1 MRALVA
7 HQLIA
12 KSTFV
17 LAALALVAHAA
28 PALAACDG
36 AERIRLRSPVVVSA
50 QERAVLSALA
60 PLRIYAVN
68 APPMTRY
75 YPQRA
80 IYTGISPDV
89 LCFIA
94 QQTGLRYAFLTAQDI
109 TVADKIKQVQDGAAD
124 VFVPLSRT
132 PERERQGIF
141 TASYYASQYGAI
153 ARKGR
158 RLVVGS
164 SADLAQYHVGV
175 IAGVALEPI
184 LRGIVPPSQLH
195 SFDAS
200 VVGDGLF
207 QALRDD
213 TIDVA
218 VFNKDFFSEERYRH
232 DLFDLEIVQ
241 TLNEFPR
248 AYSFYFTR
256 TPAHQQLVAVLDR
269 YLAVMDISASLE
281 AHAVGERQ
289 LMARYVAQRSQR
301 SLLLA
306 AMVVTALLALVSYAA
321 LRKHRRLSIRL
332 AVTHAQVLQQQ
343 QQLQAANAELERL
356 SQTDGLTQLANR
368 RHFDEALVREYARQQ
383 RTGAPLSLLLID
395 VDDFKCVNDH
405 YGHAIG
411 DDYLRAVAHTLES
424 SVASSTGLVA
434 RYGGEEFA
442 CLLPDT
448 DHASACAVAERIRA
462 AVAQLDLPNAQ
473 APTPYLTVSIGLAT
487 LQGGEHSAQ
496 ALVTRADAQLYLA
509 KQAGRN
515 RVCAT
520 VLPQPSPAA
529 LAR

>member
-1 MRALVA
+1 MVLTVWRRRALGCW
-7 HQLIA
+7 
-12 KSTFV
+12 
-17 LAALALVAHAA
+17 LAALALAAHAV

-36 AERIRLRSPVVVSA
+36 AERIRLRAPVTLST
-50 QERAVLSALA
+50 QELAELRALP
-60 PLRIYAVN
+60 PLRIFSAN
-68 APPMTRY
+68 TPPMSRLEKNQNT
-75 YPQRA
+75 
-80 IYTGISPDV
+80 YTGISPDV
-89 LCFIA
+89 LCFVA
-94 QQTGLRYAFLTAQDI
+94 QQTGLRYEFLTAQDI

-132 PERERQGIF
+132 PERESKGIF
-141 TASYYASQYGAI
+141 TASYYASQYAAI

-158 RLVVGS
+158 RLVVGG
-164 SADLAQYHVGV
+164 SADLAQYRVGT

-195 SFDAS
+195 GFDAS

-232 DLFDLEIVQ
+232 DLFDLEVVQ

-281 AHAVGERQ
+281 AHEVGERQ
-289 LMARYVAQRSQR
+289 LMDRYVAQRSQR
-301 SLLLA
+301 SLLLT
-306 AMVVTALLALVSYAA
+306 AMVVAALLALASYAA
-321 LRKHRRLSIRL
+321 LRRHQRLSLRL
-332 AVTHAQVLQQQ
+332 AMTHAQVLQQQ

-356 SQTDGLTQLANR
+356 SQTDGLTRLANR
-368 RHFDEALVREYARQQ
+368 RHFDEALAREYARQQ

-424 SVASSTGLVA
+424 SAARSTVLVA
-434 RYGGEEFA
+434 RYGGEEFV

-448 DHASACAVAERIRA
+448 DHASACAVAERMRA
-462 AVAQLDLPNAQ
+462 AVVQLDLPNAQ
-473 APTPYLTVSIGLAT
+473 AQTPYLTVSIGLAT
-487 LQGGEHSAQ
+487 LHGGEHSAQ

-520 VLPQPSPAA
+520 VLPLQSPAA
-529 LAR
+529 VAL